1 MTYALALLSALVYG
15 VADFLGGLASR
26 RASVPS
32 VVLFSQAIGLGA
44 LLIVAPL
51 ASRGVSPP
59 ADLAWGAAAGFFGG
73 IGVALLYYGL
83 ATGTASVVAPVT
95 AVCSIVLPVATGLA
109 LGERPGALAL
119 WGIAFAALAVALL
132 SAGGPAAPAGTPRP
146 TARGGGVPVAIVAG
160 ILIGLFLVCLGR
172 TREGSGMWPLVV
184 ARSVSSAGMFAL
196 AVLRRAPLV
205 PPRPAL
211 YATVG
216 AGILDVAANALYL
229 LAVQAG
235 SLGIVATLASLY
247 PASTVTLARLVF
259 RERLVTV
266 QKIGLADGAA
276 RDRHDHLAPLINAPA
291 RSPRSARWSRSRS
304 WPRR

>member
-51 ASRGVSPP
+51 ASRGVPPP

-95 AVCSIVLPVATGLA
+95 AVCAIVIPVATGLA
-109 LGERPGALAL
+109 LGERPGVLAL

-132 SAGGPAAPAGTPRP
+132 SAGGPAAATPRP
-146 TARGGGVPVAIVAG
+146 PARGGGVPVAIVAG

-184 ARSVSSAGMFAL
+184 ARAVSSGGMFVL
-196 AVLRRAPLV
+196 AVLRRTPLV

-211 YATVG
+211 YPTVG

-247 PASTVTLARLVF
+247 PASTVTLARLVL
-259 RERLVTV
+259 RERLAPV
-266 QKIGLADGAA
+266 QKLGLAVAL
-276 RDRHDHLAPLINAPA
+276 LAIVMIT
-291 RSPRSARWSRSRS
+291 W
-304 WPRR
+304 RR